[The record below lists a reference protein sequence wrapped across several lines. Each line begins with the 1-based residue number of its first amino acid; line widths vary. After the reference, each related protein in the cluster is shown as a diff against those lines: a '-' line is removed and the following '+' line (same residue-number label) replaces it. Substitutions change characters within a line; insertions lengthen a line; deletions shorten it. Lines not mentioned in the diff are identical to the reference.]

1 MVHKRVFRR
10 MNMVHYQ
17 FLPDIEEEC
26 GEIASIPWSVFDE
39 WELSCA
45 FRSMRLAPDQLMSG
59 MSPNQVESLRSCGE
73 EITAEMGFYCTGEID
88 VDLEGLKRAL
98 RRFTFDL
105 LLDPRDLRTLRV
117 NLSCYDNPS
126 LEASESDDEG
136 EMESGDDEVFFDEV
150 VTSQYRHGPLR
161 KSGGGVGSVTS
172 QSGGGVGGLRRT
184 FSELSIDPNLLPK

>member
-1 MVHKRVFRR
+1 

-59 MSPNQVESLRSCGE
+59 MSLNQKESLRRCGE

-126 LEASESDDEG
+126 LEAEESDEG
-136 EMESGDDEVFFDEV
+136 EMESGDDEVFVDEV